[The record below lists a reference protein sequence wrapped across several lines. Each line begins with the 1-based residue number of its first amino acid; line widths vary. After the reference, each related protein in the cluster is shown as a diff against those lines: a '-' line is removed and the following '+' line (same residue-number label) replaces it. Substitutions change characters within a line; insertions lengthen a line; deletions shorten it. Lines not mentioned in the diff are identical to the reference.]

1 MAKKDQKTFKNTRSI
16 TVHVRKNHL
25 FPRCT
30 ITSENFD
37 KKRVSC
43 TSVDVFDKKIKAIG
57 ATNEGT
63 FIRFA
68 TPVTVIMDSD
78 KNIRVK

>member
-1 MAKKDQKTFKNTRSI
+1 MSKTFKNTKSI
-16 TVHVRKNHL
+16 TVHVRKKHL

-30 ITSENFD
+30 ITDKNND

-57 ATNEGT
+57 ATNDAT

-68 TPVTVIMDSD
+68 TPVTLIMDSD